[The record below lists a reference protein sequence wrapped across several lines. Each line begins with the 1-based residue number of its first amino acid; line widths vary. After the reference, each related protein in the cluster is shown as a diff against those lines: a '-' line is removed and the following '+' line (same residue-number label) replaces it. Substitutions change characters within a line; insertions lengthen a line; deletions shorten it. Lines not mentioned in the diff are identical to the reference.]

1 MKIKRLLILLL
12 ALITSGCLALFVS
25 CEDSSDASE
34 NGSESFIASESG
46 TDDESEETEVSI
58 TLSETATVAEF
69 ESVTLVPVVKGEGEI
84 TWTSSDKSV
93 ITVDGGVV
101 YGVKA
106 GTATVKASIGNKEA
120 VCTVTVTPTHYAHE
134 IALSQEEFVMS
145 KGRSGAVKVSVT
157 FNGNPLDVDGLEYV
171 WTPVGNASEIATI
184 ETSDNG
190 ASATFTG
197 VDVGEAEY
205 DVSTIVRGYE
215 AAERVTIKVIDN
227 VVILDLTNEKIQ
239 SGEGLYSLGLTLGS
253 ESTSRLEIGT
263 VNILEDGAM
272 KGVADVSWTVDNDE
286 IITVENG
293 AVVARKAGYS
303 LMTGSAVYGEKTLN
317 AYVGVT
323 VSKGKATLENVK
335 LVIEAAADKTIKI
348 PDEIAGT
355 VEKITV
361 CGKTVFDGS
370 TALENRNA
378 TVIENSMPCEM
389 RDLGEDKAVVIETE
403 EMVYDLKADV
413 YTLIIDNKEDLDAW
427 QKIAC
432 DEAVRAGLCGADK
445 YGQFM
450 TGYFLLGSDV
460 AYNDNYTTFKTFM
473 DFGNLYNWGKEWG
486 DGSSFGFKGIFDGR
500 GHVIDGLNVSGRYN
514 GFVTT
519 LADGTI
525 ENIAFT
531 NAGVSD
537 GASFIA
543 RAGFGTIR
551 NIYVSYAKISGGT
564 SDNVSTAF
572 GSYDFTNRTVE
583 NLIIDVSYCDFG
595 DEINNVFVIG
605 GGYGKMNALV
615 IGAFAENA
623 DKKALLTDVA
633 VAAGNVAGHV
643 NDYAELFADEELIGA
658 FAEIDGT
665 FWANTGKIILPTSV
679 MLVHGNDEV
688 RITNSETEINK
699 NGEIR
704 LKTNGRYYEFVL
716 KEAVQGITLSGDV
729 LAADATAVIGSSVT
743 VTVTSLVSGKSFE
756 YVVTVAKLKEKI
768 ELAARRNI
776 DLALSVEGEELRING
791 SLTVDLSEGDEY
803 IGNNEIVVKYGDV
816 VLYEGK
822 GASSVNLLATDS
834 LKGVFG
840 NKMLTVIVY
849 GDEKDYELI
858 LPVTVISKSI
868 SSKSELDGWQEIA
881 SHVAVAAGLNV
892 KDAYRQYMT
901 GYFTLENDIAYN
913 GTFTP
918 YTPFS
923 TYWSF
928 GNNGVNGV
936 KYGSGEWTDGTSYG
950 FKGVFDGCGHAIEGM
965 KVSGD
970 LNGFI
975 VTLANGTIKNV
986 SFTDAAISNSSSLVV
1001 KAGIGSIENVFVQYS
1016 SITETSGAGT
1026 FFSTGNDSAR
1036 KVKNCIIDVTE
1047 CTFESASNITLIG
1060 SDAEH
1065 DEEIV
1070 IYDGVYVVGTIPST
1084 VTLKDKNANCCA
1096 IGAFASYAALLTDE
1110 AASAKIAGFDNSFW
1124 KVTNKI
1130 VIPIGVYA
1138 ANNVDPEITNEET
1151 EIIMGI
1157 SLRLTANAK
1166 FIVYAINA
1174 VDGVTLN
1181 ENILLADET
1190 ATEGAEITVIATSLV
1205 SGKSAQFV
1213 FTIASMASKYE
1224 EGTVIDADSL
1234 AIGDLVN
1241 FGLGSIWSKGI
1252 TLAPENL
1259 AGYTGSVA
1267 QFYNYNGTIYGDMNA
1282 HGASI
1287 KLNDAV
1293 NVKDG
1298 LNFIRIRTYIA
1309 HDSLDKVD
1317 LRFYR
1322 SDRTNHEVES
1332 GVWFDDAKTI
1342 ETNKW
1347 VNIYL
1352 AVSKFAVNGKVDGF
1366 KFAVF
1371 TAETD
1376 TAKLYID
1383 DVTLQTNDYTSDDDM
1398 DLTQV
1403 TFPQMDSFGATIWN
1417 RGVIDASAAPVGAS
1431 GKVLVMQNNE
1441 GSDILYHFYGVM
1453 LNNPVTIKDGMN
1465 YVKLRMYVSSP
1476 LASAEIRFYR
1486 SDRTNQQ
1493 VEPGVWFD
1501 DVKTIETN
1509 KWVDVYLEVSKFAV
1523 DGKFAGYKSMCATEG
1538 TVGGKIYVD
1547 SISLTDVNGT
1557 KIVLAGS
1564 TISYPGFGNAW
1575 NNGATMTDNVVDLPG
1590 GTSYACAKI
1599 TFASPVDVTG
1609 KTAILITMRANVAP
1623 CRIAMFKHSRTAPDA
1638 LDYYYDNCPANESV
1652 TMTVNISEFVEDGT
1666 LKGFMIALWG
1676 DAADVN
1682 VVIERVVVV

>member
-25 CEDSSDASE
+25 CGDPSDASG

-46 TDDESEETEVSI
+46 TDDESGEVSI

-69 ESVTLVPVVKGEGEI
+69 ESVTLVPDVKGNGEI
-84 TWTSSDKSV
+84 TWTSSDE
-93 ITVDGGVV
+93 TVVTVNGGVV

-106 GTATVKASIGNKEA
+106 GIATVKASIGNKEA

-134 IALSQEEFVMS
+134 IALSQEEVVMS
-145 KGRSGAVKVSVT
+145 KGKSGAIKVSVT
-157 FNGNPLDVDGLEYV
+157 FNGKPLDVEGLEYV

-184 ETSDNG
+184 EISDNG

-215 AAERVTIKVIDN
+215 AAERVAIKVIDN

-239 SGEGLYSLGLTLGS
+239 SGEGRYSLGLTLGN
-253 ESTSRLEIGT
+253 EATSRLEIGT

-272 KGVADVSWTVDNDE
+272 KGVADVNWTAENDE

-293 AVVARKAGYS
+293 VIVARKAGYS
-303 LMTGSAVYGEKTLN
+303 LMTGVAAYGEKTLK

-323 VSKGKATLENVK
+323 VSKGTATLENVK
-335 LVIEAAADKTIKI
+335 FVIETAADKTIKI
-348 PDEIAGT
+348 PDEITGT

-378 TVIENSMPCEM
+378 TIIENSMPCEM
-389 RDLGEDKAVVIETE
+389 KDLGEDKVVVIETE
-403 EMVYDLKADV
+403 EIVYTMQADV
-413 YTLIIDNKEDLDAW
+413 YTLVIDNKEELDAW

-460 AYNDNYTTFKTFM
+460 AYNGNYTTFKTFN
-473 DFGNLYNWGKEWG
+473 DFGNLYGWTKEWG

-500 GHVIDGLNVSGRYN
+500 GHIIDGLSVSGRYN

-551 NIYVSYAKISGGT
+551 NVYVSYAKISGGA
-564 SDNVSTAF
+564 SDNVSTVF
-572 GSYDFTNRTVE
+572 GSYDYTNRTVE

-595 DEINNVFVIG
+595 DEINNVHVIG
-605 GGYGKMNALV
+605 GGFGKMNALV
-615 IGAFAENA
+615 VGAFEENA
-623 DKKALLTDVA
+623 DKQALLTNGT

-643 NDYAELFADEELIGA
+643 NDYAELFANEELIGA
-658 FAEIDGT
+658 FAEMDET
-665 FWANTGKIILPTSV
+665 FWTNTGKIILPASV
-679 MLVHGNDEV
+679 MSVHENDEV
-688 RITNSETEINK
+688 KITNSETEINK
-699 NGEIR
+699 NDEIK
-704 LKTNGRYYEFVL
+704 LKTNGKYYVL
-716 KEAVQGITLSGDV
+716 ALNEAVQGITLSGDV
-729 LAADATAVIGSSVT
+729 LAADETAVIGSSVT
-743 VTVTSLVSGKSFE
+743 VTVTSLVSGKSFG

-768 ELAARRNI
+768 ELSERRNI
-776 DLALSVEGEELRING
+776 DLDLSVEGDELRING

-803 IGNNEIVVKYGDV
+803 IGNNGIVVKYGDV
-816 VLYEGK
+816 VLYEGE
-822 GASSVNLLATDS
+822 GASSVNLSAADS

-840 NKMLTVIVY
+840 NKTFTVIVY
-849 GDEKDYELI
+849 GDEKDYELV
-858 LPVTVISKSI
+858 LPVMIISKSV
-868 SSKSELDGWQEIA
+868 SSKAELNGWQEIA

-892 KDAYRQYMT
+892 KAAYRQYMT
-901 GYFTLENDIAYN
+901 GYFTLENNIAYN

-918 YTPFS
+918 YTSFS
-923 TYWSF
+923 TYWSL
-928 GNNGVNGV
+928 GNNDGV

-950 FKGVFDGCGHAIEGM
+950 FKGVFDGCGYAIEGM
-965 KVSGD
+965 KVSGN

-975 VTLANGTIKNV
+975 VTLSNGTIKNV
-986 SFTDAAISNSSSLVV
+986 SFTDAAVSNNSSLVV
-1001 KAGIGSIENVFVQYS
+1001 KAGFGSIENVFVQYS
-1016 SITETSGAGT
+1016 SITETNGAGT

-1047 CTFESASNITLIG
+1047 CAFESASNITLIG

-1065 DEEIV
+1065 GEEVV

-1084 VTLKDKNANCCA
+1084 VTLKDKNAGCCA
-1096 IGAFASYAALLTDE
+1096 IGAFASYAALLTDK
-1110 AASAKIAGFDNSFW
+1110 AASAKIAEFDKSFW
-1124 KVTNKI
+1124 NVTDKV
-1130 VIPIGVYA
+1130 VIPARVYA
-1138 ANNVDPEITNEET
+1138 ANNVDPEITNEER
-1151 EIIMGI
+1151 EIIIGV

-1181 ENILLADET
+1181 GNVLFAEET
-1190 ATEGAEITVIATSLV
+1190 AIEGAEVTVIATSLV
-1205 SGKSAQFV
+1205 NGKTAEFV
-1213 FTIASMASKYE
+1213 FTIASMSSKYE

-1234 AIGDLVN
+1234 TIGDLGD
-1241 FGLGSIWSKGI
+1241 FGLPSIWSKG
-1252 TLAPENL
+1252 TTATPENL
-1259 AGYTGSVA
+1259 TGYTGSVA
-1267 QFYNYNGTIYGDMNA
+1267 QFYNYNGSVYGDMNA
-1282 HGASI
+1282 HGASVT
-1287 KLNDAV
+1287 LNDSV

-1298 LNFIRIRTYIA
+1298 LNYIRIRIYIA
-1309 HDSLDKVD
+1309 HDSLEKVD

-1322 SDRTNHEVES
+1322 SDRTNHQVED
-1332 GVWFDDAKTI
+1332 GVWFDDVKTI

-1352 AVSKFAVNGKVDGF
+1352 AVSKFAVGGKIDGF

-1371 TAETD
+1371 TAGTD

-1383 DVTLQTNDYTSDDDM
+1383 DVTVQTNDYTLDDDM

-1403 TFPQMDSFGATIWN
+1403 TFPSMDGFGGSTIWN
-1417 RGVIDASAAPVGAS
+1417 RGVIDASAAPAGAS
-1431 GKVLVMQNNE
+1431 GTVLEMKNNE
-1441 GSDILYHFYGVM
+1441 TSDILYHFYGVM
-1453 LNNPVTIKDGMN
+1453 LNNPVTIKDGMK
-1465 YVKLRMYVSSP
+1465 YVKLRMYVYSP

-1486 SDRTNQQ
+1486 SDRTNQE
-1493 VEPGVWFD
+1493 VAPGVWFD

-1509 KWVDVYLEVSKFAV
+1509 KWVNVYLEVSKFAV
-1523 DGKFAGYKSMCATEG
+1523 DGKFAGYKSMCASTG

-1547 SISLTDVNGT
+1547 SIALTD
-1557 KIVLAGS
+1557 
-1564 TISYPGFGNAW
+1564 
-1575 NNGATMTDNVVDLPG
+1575 
-1590 GTSYACAKI
+1590 
-1599 TFASPVDVTG
+1599 
-1609 KTAILITMRANVAP
+1609 KT
-1623 CRIAMFKHSRTAPDA
+1623 
-1638 LDYYYDNCPANESV
+1638 E
-1652 TMTVNISEFVEDGT
+1652 
-1666 LKGFMIALWG
+1666 LKSI
-1676 DAADVN
+1676 
-1682 VVIERVVVV
+1682 